1 MKNLIAPI
9 ILFLTGLGILIGL
22 EVGAFAQVATLPP
35 DPDAAGLISQ
45 LVGALG
51 SGGYL
56 VAALLGTAL
65 LVWVTAHY
73 GPKLLPVLALP
84 IPGALLALAMSML
97 VPVINTIAGGKLTVT
112 EILGALTAGFS
123 AWGGPAKLISLFTGN
138 PVGPTA
144 MAAAMGKPGVEL

>member
-65 LVWVTAHY
+65 LVWVAEHY
-73 GPKLLPVLALP
+73 GPKVLPILALP
-84 IPGALLALAMSML
+84 IPSALLALAMSL
-97 VPVINTIAGGKLTVT
+97 VVPVINAIAGGRLTVT
-112 EILGALTAGFS
+112 EVLGALSAGFT
-123 AWGGPAKLISLFTGN
+123 AWGGVAKLLSLFTGQS
-138 PVGPTA
+138 
-144 MAAAMGKPGVEL
+144 AMGNPGVKL